1 MRVSASTTMVDVPM
15 QYLMSLPD
23 DTPVKIELG
32 AIGFDDNATLTEED
46 GFFVSEV
53 EGCEEDDEEEE

>member
-1 MRVSASTTMVDVPM
+1 MVDVPM

-23 DTPVKIELG
+23 YTPVKIELG